1 MTVTSG
7 NGPFT
12 YQWSD
17 PNQQTT
23 STANNLCAGT
33 YTVTVSDGS
42 GCSSSA
48 TVVVGGAP
56 SPCPNPINVSASI
69 IGDTCGQNTG
79 SISLTTTGG
88 SGQIFYQWSPGGEQT
103 SSINGLSAGNYSVRI
118 TDITGCDTTI
128 GYSVPSEN
136 PSFSLSTS
144 SIAESCGCDGS
155 SSVTVNGNGSFT
167 YQWNDPNQ
175 QTTSTANNLCA
186 GTYTVTV
193 SDGSGCS
200 SSATVVV
207 GAAPSAVSVSV
218 TSSPQTDATNPDGSA
233 SAFASGGT
241 PPYSYLWSNGGTDA
255 IITGLTAGNYSVD
268 VSDANGCDASASVS
282 VLADIDTTT
291 SILTMNWQ
299 EVVLSPNPSS
309 GDVQIQWTSQQS
321 ILYTI
326 TIIDASGRQMMSSQ
340 GQSVEGANVVGIA
353 TSTLSAG
360 LYQVIIESQDTQVHF
375 SLTINY

>member
-1 MTVTSG
+1 M
-7 NGPFT
+7 
-12 YQWSD
+12 
-17 PNQQTT
+17 
-23 STANNLCAGT
+23 
-33 YTVTVSDGS
+33 
-42 GCSSSA
+42 
-48 TVVVGGAP
+48 
-56 SPCPNPINVSASI
+56 
-69 IGDTCGQNTG
+69 
-79 SISLTTTGG
+79 
-88 SGQIFYQWSPGGEQT
+88 
-103 SSINGLSAGNYSVRI
+103 
-118 TDITGCDTTI
+118 
-128 GYSVPSEN
+128 
-136 PSFSLSTS
+136 
-144 SIAESCGCDGS
+144 
-155 SSVTVNGNGSFT
+155 
-167 YQWNDPNQ
+167 
-175 QTTSTANNLCA
+175 
-186 GTYTVTV
+186 
-193 SDGSGCS
+193 
-200 SSATVVV
+200 

-241 PPYSYLWSNGGTDA
+241 PPYSYLWSNGGTNA